1 MKKEKWKLVG
11 GRVYRLADIFDNMY
25 DAAQKAKELKENNR
39 VFLSK
44 LDHSRWAVYF
54 RPKDP
59 NVECTPKHF
68 SVV

>member
-11 GRVYRLADIFDNMY
+11 GRVYRLADVFDNMY
-25 DAAQKAKELKENNR
+25 DATLKARELKENNR

-44 LDHSRWAVYF
+44 IDKNQWAVYY

-59 NVECTPKHF
+59 NVECAHKYF

>member
-11 GRVYRLADIFDNMY
+11 GRVYRLADVFDNIY
-25 DAAQKAKELKENNR
+25 DATQKARELKEKNR

-44 LDHSRWAVYF
+44 IDTNRWAIYY
-54 RPKDP
+54 RPKDSA
-59 NVECTPKHF
+59 VECTPKYF

>member
-25 DAAQKAKELKENNR
+25 DAAQRAKELKESNR

-44 LDHSRWAVYF
+44 IDQNRWAVYS

-68 SVV
+68 NVV

>member
-11 GRVYRLADIFDNMY
+11 GRVYRLANIFDNIF
-25 DAAQKAKELKENNR
+25 DATMKARELKDSNR

-44 LDHSRWAVYF
+44 IDKIRWAVYF

-68 SVV
+68 NIV

>member
-25 DAAQKAKELKENNR
+25 DAAQRAKELKENNR

-44 LDHSRWAVYF
+44 VDQSRWAVYF

>member
-25 DAAQKAKELKENNR
+25 DAAQRAKELKENNR

-44 LDHSRWAVYF
+44 IDQSRWAVYF
-54 RPKDP
+54 RPKNP

>member
-11 GRVYRLADIFDNMY
+11 GRVYRLAGIFNNMY
-25 DAAQKAKELKENNR
+25 DATLKARELKESNR

-44 LDHSRWAVYF
+44 IDTNRWAVYY

-59 NVECTPKHF
+59 IVECAPKYF
-68 SVV
+68 NVV

>member
-25 DAAQKAKELKENNR
+25 DAAQRAKELKENNR

-44 LDHSRWAVYF
+44 IDQSRWAVYF

>member
-1 MKKEKWKLVG
+1 MKKDKWKLVG

-44 LDHSRWAVYF
+44 IDQSRWAVYF

-59 NVECTPKHF
+59 NVECGPKQY
-68 SVV
+68 SVA

>member
-11 GRVYRLADIFDNMY
+11 GRVYKLAEVFDNMF
-25 DAAQKAKELKENNR
+25 DATLKARELKENNR

-44 LDHSRWAVYF
+44 TSTNRWAVYY

-59 NVECTPKHF
+59 NVECTSKHF

>member
-11 GRVYRLADIFDNMY
+11 GRVYRLAEVFNNMY
-25 DAAQKAKELKENNR
+25 DATLKARELKENNR

-44 LDHSRWAVYF
+44 VDKNGWAVYY

-59 NVECTPKHF
+59 KVECTHKHF
-68 SVV
+68 SIA

>member
-25 DAAQKAKELKENNR
+25 DAALRAKELKENNR

-44 LDHSRWAVYF
+44 VDQSRWAVYY

>member
-11 GRVYRLADIFDNMY
+11 GHVYRLEEVFDNIY
-25 DAAQKAKELKENNR
+25 DAALRAKELKENNR

-44 LDHSRWAVYF
+44 TDKNRWAVYY

-68 SVV
+68 SIV